1 MESLYQQIGR
11 AGRDG
16 EPSDCYIYFREE
28 QKDDYDFFFTPTG
41 LHIQEIEENMNR
53 LKELGTNF
61 FFIQNANLDVSI
73 EKEVA
78 MRIYQGIVLRN
89 EKGVEFADCKTIC
102 RALFT
107 SINDSHLIKILGK
120 VERHIEIDNEGKQV
134 EKEELIISTNASIII
149 ERALYRLFLLGE
161 IEMWNVVYG
170 SDVVNPMFTNLKITE
185 YTEEQKYK
193 RLVSHIERYESRA
206 RAMPKKKDF
215 ESRLEKLLQWSY
227 DNFLLERIKSMK
239 TLYDW
244 CIEFTDSNNFMRRL
258 ADYFSNDP
266 VYVRLIDKNVP
277 IENWISALE
286 RKSPETKLR
295 IARLLESYENMDALN
310 YLSGIT
316 RLRLGEF
323 AEFDGERR
331 LNMSFEGVK
340 HLSEKSRQKLFV
352 ATYENLE
359 DVAMQN
365 IFTDIWLNH
374 ISKDIHWIYSTT
386 QSEQAEKYLIADFT
400 DKLLKIKEKID
411 VKLR

>member
-1 MESLYQQIGR
+1 
-11 AGRDG
+11 
-16 EPSDCYIYFREE
+16 
-28 QKDDYDFFFTPTG
+28 
-41 LHIQEIEENMNR
+41 
-53 LKELGTNF
+53 
-61 FFIQNANLDVSI
+61 
-73 EKEVA
+73 
-78 MRIYQGIVLRN
+78 
-89 EKGVEFADCKTIC
+89 
-102 RALFT
+102 
-107 SINDSHLIKILGK
+107 
-120 VERHIEIDNEGKQV
+120 
-134 EKEELIISTNASIII
+134 
-149 ERALYRLFLLGE
+149 
-161 IEMWNVVYG
+161 
-170 SDVVNPMFTNLKITE
+170 
-185 YTEEQKYK
+185 
-193 RLVSHIERYESRA
+193 
-206 RAMPKKKDF
+206 MPKKKDF

-277 IENWISALE
+277 IDNWISALE
-286 RKSPETKLR
+286 RKPPETKLR

-323 AEFDGERR
+323 SEFDGERR

-340 HLSEKSRQKLFV
+340 RLSDKSRQKLFI

-359 DVAMQN
+359 DCAMKDM
-365 IFTDIWLNH
+365 FTDIWLQYL
-374 ISKDIHWIYSTT
+374 SKDTHWIYSTT
-386 QSEQAEKYLIADFT
+386 QNEQAEKYLLADFA

>member
-1 MESLYQQIGR
+1 
-11 AGRDG
+11 
-16 EPSDCYIYFREE
+16 
-28 QKDDYDFFFTPTG
+28 

-53 LKELGTNF
+53 LRELGTNF

-78 MRIYQGIVLRN
+78 MRIHQGILLRN
-89 EKGVEFADCKTIC
+89 EKGVELADCKTIC

-107 SINDSHLIKILGK
+107 SIKDPHLINILGK
-120 VERHIEIDNEGKQV
+120 VERRIQFENDEII
-134 EKEELIISTNASIII
+134 EKEELVISSNASIII

-286 RKSPETKLR
+286 RKPPETKLR

-323 AEFDGERR
+323 SEFDGERR

-340 HLSEKSRQKLFV
+340 CLSDKSRQKLFI

-359 DVAMQN
+359 DCAMKDM
-365 IFTDIWLNH
+365 FTDIWLQYL
-374 ISKDIHWIYSTT
+374 SKDTHWIYSTT
-386 QSEQAEKYLIADFT
+386 QNEQAEKYLLADFA

-411 VKLR
+411 AKLR